1 MLVINFSNP
10 SLTQQVLPSGRI
22 IMKIQYNNRIYR
34 EVDDE
39 TIIFWEPV
47 TYGYYVDA
55 APNLILDSVL
65 DLFLKSHNFTEFLP
79 ILEQVIMMSP
89 PNDPI

>member
-1 MLVINFSNP
+1 MM
-10 SLTQQVLPSGRI
+10 T
-22 IMKIQYNNRIYR
+22 KYR

-79 ILEQVIMMSP
+79 ILEQVVLMRTIRK
-89 PNDPI
+89 

>member
-1 MLVINFSNP
+1 M
-10 SLTQQVLPSGRI
+10 
-22 IMKIQYNNRIYR
+22 
-34 EVDDE
+34 DDD

-79 ILEQVIMMSP
+79 ILEQVIMISEK
-89 PNDPI
+89 

>member
-1 MLVINFSNP
+1 M
-10 SLTQQVLPSGRI
+10 
-22 IMKIQYNNRIYR
+22 
-34 EVDDE
+34 DDD

-79 ILEQVIMMSP
+79 ILEQVIRMISRRTIWYRYARDYYDDQGVP
-89 PNDPI
+89 

>member
-1 MLVINFSNP
+1 M
-10 SLTQQVLPSGRI
+10 
-22 IMKIQYNNRIYR
+22 
-34 EVDDE
+34 DDD

-79 ILEQVIMMSP
+79 ILEQVIRMIRRGTPTIWYRYASQGP
-89 PNDPI
+89 ARDYYDDQGVLCHIQ

>member
-1 MLVINFSNP
+1 MH
-10 SLTQQVLPSGRI
+10 
-22 IMKIQYNNRIYR
+22 R

-79 ILEQVIMMSP
+79 ILEQVIVIRAQQSNLKAGWFPLM
-89 PNDPI
+89 II